1 MQVCVYACITHVWW
15 WCLVTK
21 LCPSRVTLWT
31 VASQSSLSMGFPRQE
46 YWSGL
51 LFSSPGDLPDS
62 KIKPGFLH
70 CRHLCV
76 SCVCMCLWGAIHSH
90 ISRTISLKIPHKN
103 NWYLL
108 MCFSCLLEKNVPHYI
123 LGR

>member
-1 MQVCVYACITHVWW
+1 MLISHMCGGGG
-15 WCLVTK
+15 LVTK

-51 LFSSPGDLPDS
+51 LFPSPGDLPDPN
-62 KIKPGFLH
+62 IKPGFLH

-76 SCVCMCLWGAIHSH
+76 SCVYMCVWVCH
-90 ISRTISLKIPHKN
+90 T
-103 NWYLL
+103 
-108 MCFSCLLEKNVPHYI
+108 VTYI
-123 LGR
+123 